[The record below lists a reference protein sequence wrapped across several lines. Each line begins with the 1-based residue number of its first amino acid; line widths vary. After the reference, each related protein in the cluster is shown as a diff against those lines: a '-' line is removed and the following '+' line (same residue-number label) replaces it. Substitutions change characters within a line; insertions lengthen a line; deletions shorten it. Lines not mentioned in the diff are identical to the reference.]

1 MGLISGVTEDDV
13 ALLLPGEVPRGDQD
27 HVALSD
33 PVPLLHL
40 AADPAHPL
48 VAVLADH
55 PHPGVAQVLVHHA
68 EDVELV
74 GHEHSPPD
82 IALAFN

>member
-1 MGLISGVTEDDV
+1 
-13 ALLLPGEVPRGDQD
+13 
-27 HVALSD
+27 
-33 PVPLLHL
+33 
-40 AADPAHPL
+40 